1 MSSNSFAKALT
12 YFLTIRGKTQQ
23 DLINDLGY
31 SSSTVSQWCT
41 GKTVPRMNRIEQLAS
56 YLSIDTS
63 DLMRD
68 PEIFSKDTFTSD
80 PKLIAKL
87 LDSKPA
93 LYELFRQS
101 VPLSDTDIMLLT
113 SMAKRINELQE

>member
-1 MSSNSFAKALT
+1 MSSNSFARALT
-12 YFLTIRGKTQQ
+12 YYLALRGKNQQ

-41 GKTVPRMNRIEQLAS
+41 GKTVPRMNRIEQIS
-56 YLSIDTS
+56 QYLNIDTS

-68 PEIFSKDTFTSD
+68 PEIFNKDTFTSD
-80 PKLIAKL
+80 PSLISKL

-93 LYELFRQS
+93 LYDLFKQS
-101 VPLSDTDIMLLT
+101 VPLSDTDLMLLT
-113 SMAKRINELQE
+113 GIAKRINELQE

>member
-1 MSSNSFAKALT
+1 MSSNSFARALT
-12 YFLTIRGKTQQ
+12 YYLALRGKNQQ

-41 GKTVPRMNRIEQLAS
+41 GKTVPRMNRIEQIAQ
-56 YLSIDTS
+56 YLNIDTS

-68 PEIFSKDTFTSD
+68 PEIFNKDTFTSD
-80 PKLIAKL
+80 PALIAKL

-93 LYELFRQS
+93 LYDLFKQS
-101 VPLSDTDIMLLT
+101 VPLSDTDLMLLT
-113 SMAKRINELQE
+113 GIAKRINELQE

>member
-1 MSSNSFAKALT
+1 MSSNSFARALT
-12 YFLTIRGKTQQ
+12 YYLALRGKNQQ

-41 GKTVPRMNRIEQLAS
+41 GKTVPRMNRIEQIS
-56 YLSIDTS
+56 QYLNIDTS

-68 PEIFSKDTFTSD
+68 PEIFNKDTFTSD
-80 PKLIAKL
+80 PSLIAKL

-93 LYELFRQS
+93 LYDLFKQS
-101 VPLSDTDIMLLT
+101 VPLSDTDLMLLT
-113 SMAKRINELQE
+113 GIAKRINELQE

>member
-1 MSSNSFAKALT
+1 MSSNSFARALT
-12 YFLTIRGKTQQ
+12 YYLALRGKNQQ

-41 GKTVPRMNRIEQLAS
+41 SKTVPRMNRIEQIS
-56 YLSIDTS
+56 QYLNIDTS

-68 PEIFSKDTFTSD
+68 PEIFNKDTFTSD
-80 PKLIAKL
+80 PSLISKL

-93 LYELFRQS
+93 LYDLFKQS
-101 VPLSDTDIMLLT
+101 VPLSDTDLMLLT
-113 SMAKRINELQE
+113 GIAKRINELQE